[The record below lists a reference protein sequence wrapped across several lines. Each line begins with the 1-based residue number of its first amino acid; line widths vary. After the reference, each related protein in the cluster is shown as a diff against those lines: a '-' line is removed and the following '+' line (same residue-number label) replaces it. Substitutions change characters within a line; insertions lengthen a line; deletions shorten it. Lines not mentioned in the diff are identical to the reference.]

1 MGMATMAFDNWT
13 STDTL
18 QRIEELGYDR
28 DERQYYVLDDN
39 RLYRR
44 TEPPI
49 PEPVKAKAKPKATS
63 LKAQAARRRASKR
76 RKVIEDSETP
86 EVMTKD
92 EEEEADNSA
101 NDTTAMSEAVED
113 GPVDTFGGF
122 KWELIAIT
130 KTQYEEFVDTLGK
143 REPNEKILRQRIL
156 EEVMPIIEQAE
167 EKQRRKIERRERDLL
182 TMEKM
187 ATAKRSSRLQDKH
200 DKERQDAE
208 RAEAELKRSA
218 DLAAAHREQERQ
230 EKMEKDRQSRMLT
243 REQRIKDREYK
254 RLLEEEQ
261 LLQLAEEERR
271 IAAGELRA
279 SERRVRNKLQEKK
292 KNLEELAE
300 DDDWTFDC
308 SGCGVFGKNLDDG
321 EHSIAC
327 EKCNVWQHSKCL
339 GISKAAAE
347 KDDFHFVCADCKQKE
362 ADAKKPKISL
372 KFRAG
377 VSSSPPSSRDGPATQ
392 PAQKPQ
398 FAGVHVP
405 KQRPAMSNGYTAPHS
420 SPPAQHR
427 PLTYN
432 QPNSGIYN
440 GNAPPYYQ
448 EPRAP
453 QYTGYGSRQPYQRPG
468 SSSGSQNMTPGNM
481 QAGQSPIYNGAGRA
495 QQPSYSPQPLQ
506 SPPINSNPRPA
517 IQQKTEEQKAK
528 IAQQRAM
535 LQQRQAEILAQ
546 SQRQGSGVS
555 AQQAHPPYYNGT
567 PHTYQAYPPQQR
579 QSPTQSMPRP
589 TSSHSNSNGMSASPS
604 AQRIPSPVLNRPNMQ
619 PTQGNYDTASI
630 TGMAEKSP
638 TMNYHPALFAP
649 SPSPH
654 PQPQVTPQQ
663 QQYQSNGTYRQSS
676 QTPVPVSGLSPT
688 KHSPPLNNT
697 VSPVPH
703 AAQRSVS
710 GTPLFPPA
718 EKLAPS
724 PEQMSKEP
732 VPTPMKMDV
741 DAAAPTPSKRELDM
755 GGQELRRVNEEVKA
769 SVEAHIRS
777 EGAV

>member
-1 MGMATMAFDNWT
+1 
-13 STDTL
+13 
-18 QRIEELGYDR
+18 
-28 DERQYYVLDDN
+28 V
-39 RLYRR
+39 
-44 TEPPI
+44 
-49 PEPVKAKAKPKATS
+49 KAKPKATS
-63 LKAQAARRRASKR
+63 LKAQAERRRASKR

-86 EVMTKD
+86 EVMTKY
-92 EEEEADNSA
+92 EEEEADECANNSVA
-101 NDTTAMSEAVED
+101 ESEVVKD
-113 GPVDTFGGF
+113 GPTDTFGGF
-122 KWELIAIT
+122 RWELIAIT
-130 KTQYEEFVDTLGK
+130 KSQYEEFVGTLGK
-143 REPNEKILRQRIL
+143 REPNEKILRQRIV

-167 EKQRRKIERRERDLL
+167 EKQRRKIERRERELL

-208 RAEAELKRSA
+208 RAEAEHKRTA

-254 RLLEEEQ
+254 RLLEEEE
-261 LLQLAEEERR
+261 LAKLAEEERR
-271 IAAGELRA
+271 IAAGESRA
-279 SERRVRNKLQEKK
+279 SERRVKNQLQEKK

-300 DDDWTFDC
+300 EDDWTFDC
-308 SGCGVFGKNLDDG
+308 SGCGVYGKNLDDG

-327 EKCNVWQHSKCL
+327 EKCSVWHHSKCL

-347 KDDFHFVCADCKQKE
+347 KDDFHFMCADCKRKE

-377 VSSSPPSSRDGPATQ
+377 VSSSPPSSRDGPIAQ
-392 PAQKPQ
+392 PLQKAQ
-398 FAGVHVP
+398 FDGVYVP
-405 KQRPAMSNGYTAPHS
+405 KQRPVGRPPSQPAMSNGYAAPHG

-432 QPNSGIYN
+432 QQNSGMYN
-440 GNAPPYYQ
+440 GNVPHPYYQ

-453 QYTGYGSRQPYQRPG
+453 QYTGYGSRQPYPRPG
-468 SSSGSQNMTPGNM
+468 SSSGLQNMPPAGN
-481 QAGQSPIYNGAGRA
+481 IHNGAGRA

-506 SPPINSNPRPA
+506 SPPINNNLRPA

-546 SQRQGSGVS
+546 SQRQGSGTPN
-555 AQQAHPPYYNGT
+555 QQSHPPHYNGT
-567 PHTYQAYPPQQR
+567 PHTHQTYPPQQR
-579 QSPTQSMPRP
+579 QSPTQSMPHP
-589 TSSHSNSNGMSASPS
+589 TSSHSHSNGMSASPS
-604 AQRIPSPVLNRPNMQ
+604 TERIPSPVINRPNMQ

-630 TGMAEKSP
+630 TGMAQKSP

-649 SPSPH
+649 SPSPQT
-654 PQPQVTPQQ
+654 QPQATPQQ
-663 QQYQSNGTYRQSS
+663 QQYQSNGAYQQSS
-676 QTPVPVSGLSPT
+676 QTPAPVSGLSPT
-688 KHSPPLNNT
+688 KHSPPLYNT
-697 VSPVPH
+697 VSPGPH
-703 AAQRSVS
+703 SGQRSVS

-732 VPTPMKMDV
+732 MPTPMKMDV
-741 DAAAPTPSKRELDM
+741 DVAVPTPSKQELDM

-769 SVEAHIRS
+769 SVEAHMRS
-777 EGAV
+777 TT

>member
-1 MGMATMAFDNWT
+1 M
-13 STDTL
+13 
-18 QRIEELGYDR
+18 
-28 DERQYYVLDDN
+28 
-39 RLYRR
+39 
-44 TEPPI
+44 TE
-49 PEPVKAKAKPKATS
+49 
-63 LKAQAARRRASKR
+63 
-76 RKVIEDSETP
+76 
-86 EVMTKD
+86 D
-92 EEEEADNSA
+92 EEEEADESA
-101 NDTTAMSEAVED
+101 NDTIVVSEAVE
-113 GPVDTFGGF
+113 GVTTDTFGGF
-122 KWELIAIT
+122 KWQLIAIT
-130 KTQYEEFVDTLGK
+130 KSQYEEFVETLGK
-143 REPNEKILRQRIL
+143 REPNEKILRQRIM

-167 EKQRRKIERRERDLL
+167 EKQRRKIERRERELL

-208 RAEAELKRSA
+208 RAEAEHKRAA
-218 DLAAAHREQERQ
+218 DLAAAHHEQERQ

-254 RLLEEEQ
+254 RILEEEE
-261 LLQLAEEERR
+261 LAKLAEEERR

-279 SERRVRNKLQEKK
+279 SERRVKNKLQERKK
-292 KNLEELAE
+292 TLEELAE
-300 DDDWTFDC
+300 ENDWTFDC
-308 SGCGVFGKNLDDG
+308 SGCGVYGKNLDDG

-327 EKCNVWQHSKCL
+327 EKCSVWQHSKCL

-347 KDDFHFVCADCKQKE
+347 KDDFHFLCADCKRKE
-362 ADAKKPKISL
+362 ADAKKPKISI

-377 VSSSPPSSRDGPATQ
+377 VSSSPPSSRDGPVAQ
-392 PAQKPQ
+392 PSPKPQ

-405 KQRPAMSNGYTAPHS
+405 KQRPTGRPLSQPSFNGYAAPHG

-427 PLTYN
+427 SLTYN
-432 QPNSGIYN
+432 QPNSGMYY
-440 GNAPPYYQ
+440 GNAPFPHYQ

-453 QYTGYGSRQPYQRPG
+453 QYTGYGNRQPYPRPG
-468 SSSGSQNMTPGNM
+468 SSSGLQNMPPGNM

-506 SPPINSNPRPA
+506 SPPINNNPRPA

-535 LQQRQAEILAQ
+535 LQQRQAELLAQ
-546 SQRQGSGVS
+546 SQRQGSG
-555 AQQAHPPYYNGT
+555 APAPQGHPPYYNGT

-579 QSPTQSMPRP
+579 QSPTPFMARP
-589 TSSHSNSNGMSASPS
+589 TSSHSNSNGMSVSPS
-604 AQRIPSPVLNRPNMQ
+604 AQRMPSPVLNRPHMQ
-619 PTQGNYDTASI
+619 PTQGNYDTAGI
-630 TGMAEKSP
+630 TGMAQKSP

-654 PQPQVTPQQ
+654 PQPQGTPQQ

-676 QTPVPVSGLSPT
+676 QTPAPVSGLSPT
-688 KHSPPLNNT
+688 KHSPPLHRT
-697 VSPVPH
+697 VSPGPH
-703 AAQRSVS
+703 AGQRSVS

-732 VPTPMKMDV
+732 MPTPMKMDV
-741 DAAAPTPSKRELDM
+741 DVAVPTPSKKDLEM

-769 SVEAHIRS
+769 SVEAHVTTNKS
-777 EGAV
+777 EGPT